1 MLSLRRRAVWAW
13 PAVLVAGLGLI
24 LVFRL
29 VDGPSRSSA
38 SSPAGGSSGVVA
50 GEPSDLAAAARRLR
64 LLQAQ
69 VSQTRDQLAALQ
81 TQARGIRQ
89 QIITLD
95 EMLAG
100 DSLTDSPGFLRD
112 DTSVRALQKIIRE
125 AASSPAT
132 SDKPDRLGTAAVVAR
147 ERLRSKLESLREHLT
162 HEAAALDAQ
171 SDALRQR
178 LRLQSDEVEHL
189 QRQVQK
195 ELKSS
200 TLPPPTSGTETGLAS
215 GQ

>member
-29 VDGPSRSSA
+29 VDGPSGSSA
-38 SSPAGGSSGVVA
+38 ASPAGGSSGVVA
-50 GEPSDLAAAARRLR
+50 GEPSDLAAAARRIR

-81 TQARGIRQ
+81 TQARNIRQ

-132 SDKPDRLGTAAVVAR
+132 SDEPDRLGTAAVVAR
-147 ERLRSKLESLREHLT
+147 ERLRSKLESLREQLT
-162 HEAAALDAQ
+162 HETAALDAQ
-171 SDALRQR
+171 SGALRQR

-200 TLPPPTSGTETGLAS
+200 ALPPPTSGTETDLAS